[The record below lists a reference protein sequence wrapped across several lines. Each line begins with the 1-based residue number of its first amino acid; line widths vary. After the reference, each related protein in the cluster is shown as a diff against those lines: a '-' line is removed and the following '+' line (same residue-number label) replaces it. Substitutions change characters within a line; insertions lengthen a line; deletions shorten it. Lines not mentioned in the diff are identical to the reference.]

1 MNTIILDG
9 LTDRELYMLRFQ
21 VSQKLGIFDMVTVS
35 VDDVID
41 QLDSNESKIK
51 PSSEDI
57 KTVLA
62 YVSRKYDGDG
72 FNQALDWAIEMLEDR
87 HSGDEE

>member
-1 MNTIILDG
+1 MNTINLDG

-35 VDDVID
+35 VQDVED
-41 QLDSNESKIK
+41 QLASNESKIK
-51 PSSEDI
+51 PLSEDI

-72 FNQALDWAIEMLEDR
+72 FNQALDWAVEMLEDDYTK
-87 HSGDEE
+87 DEE